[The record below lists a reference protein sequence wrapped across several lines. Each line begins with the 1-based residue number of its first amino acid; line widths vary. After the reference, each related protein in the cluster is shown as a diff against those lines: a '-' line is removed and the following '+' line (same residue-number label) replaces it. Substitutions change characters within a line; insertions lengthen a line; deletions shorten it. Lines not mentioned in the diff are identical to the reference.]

1 MANHISSEPKNG
13 DVIVAHGAG
22 GAAGGDGVEKNDVC
36 LFLVN
41 VFVFP
46 SL

>member
-13 DVIVAHGAG
+13 DVIVAH